1 MKKYIVPKAK
11 VVNLGPMNFL
21 MGSNGFVDGAKKDDD
36 NANNTNTGFTGEDM
50 EEGGWGE

>member
-21 MGSNGFVDGAKKDDD
+21 MGSNNFVDGAEKDKDSG
-36 NANNTNTGFTGEDM
+36 NINTGFTGEDM

>member
-21 MGSNGFVDGAKKDDD
+21 MGSNGFVDGAEKDI
-36 NANNTNTGFTGEDM
+36 NGNINTGFGGDTED
-50 EEGGWGE
+50 GWGE

>member
-21 MGSNGFVDGAKKDDD
+21 MASNEFVKEPNRHDGQID
-36 NANNTNTGFTGEDM
+36 TGFGGDTED
-50 EEGGWGE
+50 GWGE